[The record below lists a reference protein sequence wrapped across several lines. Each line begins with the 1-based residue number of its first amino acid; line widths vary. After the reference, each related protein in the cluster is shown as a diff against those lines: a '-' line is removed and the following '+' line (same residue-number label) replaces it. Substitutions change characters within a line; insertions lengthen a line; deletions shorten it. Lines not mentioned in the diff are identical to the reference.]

1 MCLEA
6 DGRVCMLD
14 RAGASN
20 ALVRL
25 STTTMQ
31 WEQLD
36 ASRVSGSPP
45 SARYNHGMVAVG
57 SDLYVFGGMTNEG
70 DTRHCDAGRRL
81 GAWQIDRRRC
91 SARCCGACWHML
103 CSSGVPWGAMRL
115 RWCTGGPA
123 EDSIVMCLEAD
134 RRVCML
140 DRAGALMSE
149 LFRFSTTTM
158 QWEQLDASR
167 VSGSPQNVGFDC
179 MVAVGSDLYVFG
191 GFTAE
196 GDTRLCDAGRRL
208 GA

>member
-1 MCLEA
+1 
-6 DGRVCMLD
+6 
-14 RAGASN
+14 
-20 ALVRL
+20 
-25 STTTMQ
+25 
-31 WEQLD
+31 
-36 ASRVSGSPP
+36 
-45 SARYNHGMVAVG
+45 
-57 SDLYVFGGMTNEG
+57 
-70 DTRHCDAGRRL
+70 
-81 GAWQIDRRRC
+81 
-91 SARCCGACWHML
+91 
-103 CSSGVPWGAMRL
+103 
-115 RWCTGGPA
+115 
-123 EDSIVMCLEAD
+123 MCLEAD